1 MFDLLSAAPKAAI
14 EALVRGLAVEEGRYG
29 IRANCAG
36 PGLMESGLGLGTI
49 HPQTQGYIDKM
60 TAAIPLQRRGQ
71 PRRHARRRML
81 GQHDLN
87 RIAPPP
93 SPPCYVP
100 RNVGLRFSKNACT
113 PSL

>member
-71 PRRHARRRML
+71 PEDMRDVVCWVNM
-81 GQHDLN
+81 
-87 RIAPPP
+87 
-93 SPPCYVP
+93 
-100 RNVGLRFSKNACT
+100 T
-113 PSL
+113 